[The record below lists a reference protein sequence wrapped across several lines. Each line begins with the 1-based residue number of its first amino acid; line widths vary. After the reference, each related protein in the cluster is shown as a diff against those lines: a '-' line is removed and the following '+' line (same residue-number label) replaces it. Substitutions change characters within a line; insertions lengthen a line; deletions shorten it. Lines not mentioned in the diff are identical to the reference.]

1 MQLRTPRRQLT
12 LSAQHTTRRVIA
24 NVPRVT
30 SPHPIAPYPQAPR
43 DEITEVIHGLTISD
57 PYRWLE
63 DPTSPQTRA
72 WSAAQDTLFQKARAG
87 WNGHRRLR
95 ARIAELAATGAIDPP
110 VWRGERSFFTRRLP
124 DQEHAVLVTVD
135 ESGAERVLVDPVAL
149 DPAGTTTLDGWYP
162 SPSGR
167 LIAYQISEGGT
178 EESVTRIMNVATG
191 EVVDGPIDRTRYT
204 EVSWL
209 ADDSGYYFTRR
220 LAPDLVPPN
229 ETQFHRR
236 VYLHRLGTDPEQDTM
251 VFGEG
256 SKLTCYHHASISA
269 DGRWLQVSSSEG
281 TEPNNDL
288 YLADLAG
295 ADPAAPPFK
304 PVQVGVAATTYLYPA
319 RGDSPLGEQLLV
331 FTTLDAPRG
340 RICVTSP
347 HDPVPDAWREL
358 IPEDPEAVIENLV
371 VLDGPEL
378 ERPVLLVARI
388 RHAISEITV
397 HDAFT
402 GEQCGTVPLPSVGTT
417 EALTARRTG
426 GHEAWF
432 IYTDFGTP
440 PRVYRYDA
448 RTAETTLWA
457 DTPGKPKSPK
467 VYTRQVEYTS
477 KDGTTVRMFIV
488 SGDPNDVPD
497 RTRPTLLYG
506 YGGFNVSL
514 PPEYVASALA
524 WVEAGGV
531 YAVANLRGG
540 GEEGEQWHRA
550 GTFGEKQ
557 NVFDD
562 FHAAA
567 QYLIDRSW
575 TTSDQLAI
583 QGGSNGGLLVG
594 AALTQHPERYRAVA
608 CSAPLLDM
616 VRYELF
622 GLGES
627 WNVEYGSAADPE
639 QLAALFAYSP
649 VHNVNAGTEY
659 PAVLFTVFEG
669 DTRVDPLHARK
680 LCAALQWATS
690 GDPVRRPI
698 LLRRETGVGHGARAI
713 SRRIDLAADTLAF
726 LANHAGLALG

>member
-1 MQLRTPRRQLT
+1 MRG
-12 LSAQHTTRRVIA
+12 
-24 NVPRVT
+24 VT
-30 SPHPIAPYPQAPR
+30 SPHPAAPYPEAPR
-43 DEITEVIHGLTISD
+43 DNLTETIHGLTISD

-63 DPTSPQTRA
+63 EATSPQTEA
-72 WSAAQDTLFQKARAG
+72 WSAAQDALFDRARSG
-87 WNGHRRLR
+87 WHRHRRLR
-95 ARIAELAATGAIDPP
+95 ERIAELSATGAIDPP
-110 VWRGERSFFTRRLP
+110 VWRGGRAFLTRRLP
-124 DQEHAVLVTVD
+124 HQEHAVLLTID
-135 ESGAERVLVDPVAL
+135 ESGEERILVDPIAL

-167 LIAYQISEGGT
+167 LVAYQVSEGGT
-178 EESVTRIMNVATG
+178 EESVTRVLNVATG

-204 EVSWL
+204 EISWL
-209 ADDSGYYFTRR
+209 ADDSGYYYTRR
-220 LAPDLVPPN
+220 LAPDLVPPD

-236 VYLHRLGTDPEQDTM
+236 VYLHRLGAHPDQDAL

-256 SKLTCYHHASISA
+256 SKLTCYHYASVSA
-269 DGRWLQVSSSEG
+269 DGRWLTVASAEG

-288 YLADLAG
+288 YLADLSG

-304 PVQVGVAATTYLYPA
+304 PVQVDTAATTYLYPA
-319 RGDSPLGEQLLV
+319 RGDGPLAGQALV
-331 FTTLDAPRG
+331 STTLGAPRG
-340 RICVTSP
+340 RICLTSM
-347 HDPVPDAWREL
+347 HDPAPDSWREL
-358 IPEDPEAVIENLV
+358 VHEDPEAVIENLTL
-371 VLDGPEL
+371 LDGPEL

-388 RHAISEITV
+388 RHAIGELTV
-397 HDAFT
+397 HDALT
-402 GEQCGTVPLPSVGTT
+402 GELRDTVPLPSIGTVA
-417 EALTARRTG
+417 ALTSRRTG

-432 IYTDFGTP
+432 SYTDFGAP

-448 RTAETTLWA
+448 RTGETTVWA
-457 DTPGKPKSPK
+457 DTPGKPVAPP
-467 VYTRQVEYTS
+467 VHTRQVEYSS
-477 KDGTTVRMFIV
+477 KDGTTVRMFII
-488 SGDPNDVPD
+488 SSEPDGAPD

-514 PPEYVASALA
+514 PPEYTPSALS

-531 YAVANLRGG
+531 YALANLRGG
-540 GEEGEQWHRA
+540 GEEGEEWHRA
-550 GTFGEKQ
+550 GTFGNKQ

-567 QYLIDRSW
+567 QHLIDSGW
-575 TTSDQLAI
+575 TTPDQLAI

-627 WNVEYGSAADPE
+627 WNVEYGTADDPE

-649 VHNVNAGTEY
+649 VHNVHEGTEY
-659 PAVLFTVFEG
+659 PGVLFTVFEG

-680 LCAALQWATS
+680 MCAALQWATS
-690 GDPVRRPI
+690 GDPARRPI
-698 LLRRETGVGHGARAI
+698 LLRRETGVGHGARST
-713 SRRIDLAADTLAF
+713 SRRIDLVADTLAF
-726 LANHAGLALG
+726 LADQVGLALG

>member
-1 MQLRTPRRQLT
+1 M
-12 LSAQHTTRRVIA
+12 
-24 NVPRVT
+24 T
-30 SPHPIAPYPQAPR
+30 SPHPVAPYPQAPR
-43 DEITEVIHGLTISD
+43 DEIIETIHGLTISD

-63 DPTSPQTRA
+63 DPTSPQTKS
-72 WSAAQDTLFQKARAG
+72 WSATQDALFDKARSG
-87 WNGHRRLR
+87 WVGHRRLR
-95 ARIAELAATGAIDPP
+95 ARIAELSATGAIDPP

-124 DQEHAVLVTVD
+124 DQEHAVLLTVD
-135 ESGAERVLVDPVAL
+135 ASGAERVLVDPIAL

-236 VYLHRLGTDPEQDTM
+236 VYLHRLGTDPDQDAM

-256 SKLTCYHHASISA
+256 SKLTRYHHASISA

-304 PVQVGVAATTYLYPA
+304 PVQVDVAATTYLYPA
-319 RGDSPLGEQLLV
+319 RGDSPLAGQALV

-340 RICVTSP
+340 RVCVASTENP
-347 HDPVPDAWREL
+347 TPEAWREL
-358 IPEDPEAVIENLV
+358 IPEDPEAVIENLT
-371 VLDGPEL
+371 VLDGAEM
-378 ERPVLLVARI
+378 ERPLLLVARI

-402 GEQCGTVPLPSVGTT
+402 GERLGTVPLPSVGTV
-417 EALTARRTG
+417 ALLTSRRSG

-432 IYTDFGTP
+432 SYTDFGTP

-448 RTAETTLWA
+448 HTGETTLWA
-457 DTPGKPKSPK
+457 DTPGNPHTP
-467 VYTRQVEYTS
+467 VVHTRQVEYAS
-477 KDGTTVRMFIV
+477 QDGTTVRMFIV
-488 SGDPNDVPD
+488 SGEPNEAPD
-497 RTRPTLLYG
+497 RPRPTLLYG
-506 YGGFNVSL
+506 YGGFNISL
-514 PPEYVASALA
+514 PPEYTVSALS

-540 GEEGEQWHRA
+540 GEEGELWHRA
-550 GTFGEKQ
+550 GTFGNKQ

-567 QYLIDRSW
+567 QYLIDQGW
-575 TTSDQLAI
+575 TPPDQLAI
-583 QGGSNGGLLVG
+583 HGGSNGGLLVG
-594 AALTQHPERYRAVA
+594 AALTQRPELYRAVV

-627 WNVEYGSAADPE
+627 WTVEYGSATDPE

-649 VHNVNAGTEY
+649 VHNVHERVEY

-669 DTRVDPLHARK
+669 DTRVDPFHARK

-690 GDPVRRPI
+690 GDPARRPI

-713 SRRIDLAADTLAF
+713 SRRIDVIADTVAF
-726 LANHAGLALG
+726 LGNHAGLALG